1 MKKIL
6 VAIDGSDVSTKAA
19 QRARELADAIG
30 AELTLAYVVPPYV
43 YPTEPLGPIEEL
55 EKAETS
61 RGRRMLDEVMQAI
74 GGTAKQ
80 LVLAGPVAETLADQ
94 AEKDDV
100 EMVVVG
106 STGKGAVKRL
116 LLGSV
121 SSRLVHVSKKSVLVV
136 R

>member
-6 VAIDGSDVSTKAA
+6 VAIDGSDVSTNAA
-19 QRARELADAIG
+19 RKARELADAIG

-55 EKAETS
+55 EKAEMS
-61 RGRRMLDEVMQAI
+61 RGQRLLDDAAAAI
-74 GGTAKQ
+74 GGSAKK
-80 LVLAGPVAETLADQ
+80 LVLEGPVAETLADQ
-94 AEKDDV
+94 AEKDAV

-121 SSRLVHVSKKSVLVV
+121 SSRLVHVCKRSILVV

>member
-6 VAIDGSDVSTKAA
+6 VAIDGSDVSTNAA
-19 QRARELADAIG
+19 RKARELADAIG

-55 EKAETS
+55 EKAEAS
-61 RGRRMLDEVMQAI
+61 RGHRLLDDAAQAI
-74 GGTAKQ
+74 GGSAKKV
-80 LVLAGPVAETLADQ
+80 VLAGPVAETLADQ
-94 AEKDDV
+94 AEKDAV
-100 EMVVVG
+100 EMVVIG

-121 SSRLVHVSKKSVLVV
+121 SSRLVHVCKRSILVV